1 MRIIIIII
9 HLAVLFA
16 VGSAQAAESETG
28 SGLPQNQRVTLKW
41 LGTAGW
47 EIQFAQ
53 TRILIDPFLTR
64 AQSVAS
70 EEWKTDEE
78 AVLKVISGADYI
90 FAGHSHADHIGDI
103 PFIAKRFGAK
113 VIGSRTT
120 VNLSLSAGVD
130 KAQLTTISGGEKFDF
145 KDFSVQVIESQHGIL
160 RRGGQKRQP
169 KSAEITKPLSGPI
182 LGKHFVEG
190 GSYLYYFTFGK
201 LRLLDQSTGN
211 FIEEN
216 LHGLE
221 PDVAI
226 LAENGNYDWAEAI
239 KILRPKT
246 VIVHH
251 YDDWHVPFS
260 GGMTAAVRKRAQ
272 RLEQQVKSVD
282 RNIKVIIPEFLKT
295 FTLE

>member
-1 MRIIIIII
+1 MRVILMVILMTASIPFRSD
-9 HLAVLFA
+9 AGQPEN
-16 VGSAQAAESETG
+16 GSA
-28 SGLPQNQRVTLKW
+28 LPSTQRLTLKW

-47 EIQFAQ
+47 EIQMAH
-53 TRILIDPFLTR
+53 TKILVDPFLTR
-64 AQSVAS
+64 RQSVAA

-78 AVLKVISGADYI
+78 AVLNVISGADYI

-120 VNLSLSAGVD
+120 VNLALSAGVE
-130 KAQLTTISGGEKFDF
+130 QSHLTSIIGGEKLDF
-145 KDFSVQVIESQHGIL
+145 KDFSVQVIKSQHGIL
-160 RRGGQKRQP
+160 TREGQERQP
-169 KSAEITKPLSGPI
+169 RSAEITRPISGPI

-201 LRLLDQSTGN
+201 FLVLHQSTGN

-221 PDVAI
+221 PDVAL
-226 LAENGNYDWAEAI
+226 LAENSNYNWIEAL

-251 YDDWHVPFS
+251 YDDWRVPFS
-260 GGMTAAVRKRAQ
+260 SGMTAAVRRRAQ
-272 RLEQQVKSVD
+272 RLERDVKFVD
-282 RNIKVIIPEFLKT
+282 RNIKVIIPEFFQT
-295 FTLE
+295 IELE

>member
-1 MRIIIIII
+1 MRAALIVILIVASI
-9 HLAVLFA
+9 AFGSQA
-16 VGSAQAAESETG
+16 AQSQTGSASPTQH
-28 SGLPQNQRVTLKW
+28 VTLKW

-47 EIQFAQ
+47 EIQMAH
-53 TRILIDPFLTR
+53 TKILIDPFLTR
-64 AQSVAS
+64 QQPVSG

-78 AVLKVISGADYI
+78 AVLNVISGADYI

-130 KAQLTTISGGEKFDF
+130 KAQLTAIVGGEKLDF
-145 KDFSVQVIESQHGIL
+145 KDFSVQVIKSQHGIL
-160 RRGGQKRQP
+160 TRDGQKRQP
-169 KSAEITKPLSGPI
+169 RSAEITRPISGPI

-201 LRLLDQSTGN
+201 LSLLHQSTGN

-216 LHGLE
+216 LEGLE

-226 LAENGNYDWAEAI
+226 LAENSNYDWTEAL

-246 VIVHH
+246 VVVHH
-251 YDDWHVPFS
+251 YDDWRVPLS
-260 GGMTAAVRKRAQ
+260 SGMTAGVRRRAQ
-272 RLEQQVKSVD
+272 RLEKDVKSVD
-282 RNIKVIIPEFLKT
+282 RNIKVIIPDILQT
-295 FTLE
+295 ITLE